1 MQRPVLR
8 MGDPNLV
15 TASVPVPVR
24 EFGTTE
30 LRRLA
35 GDLWDTMDREGGCGL
50 AAPQIGVN
58 LRVICFGF
66 KSKNPL
72 CEGRSIP
79 QTVLVNPVIEPIG
92 EETEEDWE
100 GCLSLPGLRGVVRRA
115 KKIRYRGFDIEGNP
129 IERTAAGM
137 HARVVQHET
146 DHLDGILYVMRVEDW
161 TKFGFRKE
169 IEKNEG

>member
-15 TASVPVPVR
+15 TASVPVR

-129 IERTAAGM
+129 IERTVAGM

-169 IEKNEG
+169 IEKDEG

>member
-1 MQRPVLR
+1 M
-8 MGDPNLV
+8 
-15 TASVPVPVR
+15 
-24 EFGTTE
+24 
-30 LRRLA
+30 RR
-35 GDLWDTMDREGGCGL
+35 
-50 AAPQIGVN
+50 
-58 LRVICFGF
+58 
-66 KSKNPL
+66 
-72 CEGRSIP
+72 
-79 QTVLVNPVIEPIG
+79 
-92 EETEEDWE
+92 
-100 GCLSLPGLRGVVRRA
+100 VVRRA